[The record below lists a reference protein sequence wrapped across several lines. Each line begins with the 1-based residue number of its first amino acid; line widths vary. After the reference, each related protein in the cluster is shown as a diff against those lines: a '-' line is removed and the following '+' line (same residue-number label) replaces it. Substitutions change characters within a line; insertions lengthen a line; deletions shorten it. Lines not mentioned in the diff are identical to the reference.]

1 MKSITRNFFLCII
14 LVCSIVTA
22 AAQNKYYFISF
33 NKKDTSNFS
42 KLNPINY
49 LSKASIE
56 RRLKL
61 NLPPLTFNDL
71 PVDTTYI
78 KLVSPFIISYQ
89 YKLNWLNGLVVKA
102 DDEIIKK
109 ILKFDFVKDIK
120 QIGIENSVVK
130 EKPID
135 LNERINA
142 LEQRFDNKEIIDSN
156 LYYGKATDQILF
168 NNINKLHELNFKGND
183 INIAVFDAG
192 FNNFNNVNYF
202 NSNKIKGIYSINGD
216 EENELT
222 GETDEHGLNVL
233 SIMAANVPYKFV
245 GTAPNSNY
253 YLFSTENS
261 NFEYPIEEYNWA
273 KAAEIADSIGVS
285 IIISSLG
292 YSEFDDKSFNHKVK
306 EFSGDKTIIA
316 KVVNLASKN
325 GILVIVS
332 AGNEGNKIWETIT
345 TPADADSVLSVGSC
359 NIFYKNSIFSSIGI
373 SKRNMFRPQIV
384 TIGELVDFVSKDA
397 KIIKGNGTSYATPI
411 IAGGAAC
418 LMQAFPNT
426 SNFNIKQMITL
437 SSNNYNNPNK
447 YIGYGTPNFLLTY
460 QLLENYKQDT
470 IIDVTELDDKNLHV
484 SLNTNT
490 KQKIQ
495 ILITSMDGK
504 SLIKQ
509 TERVELNVN
518 RFCLNK
524 TYKLKMGLYILKIKT
539 ANTVLIMQI
548 DKK

>member
-61 NLPPLTFNDL
+61 NLPPLNFNDL

-78 KLVSPFIISYQ
+78 KLVSPFIISFQ

-202 NSNKIKGIYSINGD
+202 NSNKIKGIYSLNGD

-397 KIIKGNGTSYATPI
+397 KIKKGNGTSYATPI
-411 IAGGAAC
+411 IAGGVAC

-426 SNFNIKQMITL
+426 SNFNIKQMIAL

-495 ILITSMDGK
+495 ILMTSMDGK

-524 TYKLKMGLYILKIKT
+524 TYKLKKGLYILKIKT
-539 ANTVLIMQI
+539 ANTVLIKQI

>member
-1 MKSITRNFFLCII
+1 LKSITRNFFLCII

-61 NLPPLTFNDL
+61 NLPPLNFNDL

-78 KLVSPFIISYQ
+78 KLVSPFIISFQ

-202 NSNKIKGIYSINGD
+202 NSNKIKGIYSLNGD

-397 KIIKGNGTSYATPI
+397 KIKKGNGTSYATPI
-411 IAGGAAC
+411 IAGGVAC

-426 SNFNIKQMITL
+426 SNFNIKQMIAL

-495 ILITSMDGK
+495 ILMTSMDGK

-524 TYKLKMGLYILKIKT
+524 TYKLKKGLYILKIKT
-539 ANTVLIMQI
+539 ANTVLIKQI

>member
-1 MKSITRNFFLCII
+1 
-14 LVCSIVTA
+14 
-22 AAQNKYYFISF
+22 
-33 NKKDTSNFS
+33 
-42 KLNPINY
+42 
-49 LSKASIE
+49 
-56 RRLKL
+56 
-61 NLPPLTFNDL
+61 
-71 PVDTTYI
+71 
-78 KLVSPFIISYQ
+78 
-89 YKLNWLNGLVVKA
+89 VKA

-292 YSEFDDKSFNHKVK
+292 YSEFDDKLFNHKVK

-411 IAGGAAC
+411 IAGGVAC
-418 LMQAFPNT
+418 LMQAFPNS
-426 SNFNIKQMITL
+426 SNFNIKQMIAL
-437 SSNNYNNPNK
+437 SSSNYNNPNK

-484 SLNTNT
+484 CIHSNS
-490 KQKIQ
+490 KQKVQ
-495 ILITSMDGK
+495 IVITSMDGK

-524 TYKLKMGLYILKIKT
+524 TYKLKKGLYILKIKT
-539 ANTVLIMQI
+539 ANTVLIKQI